1 LEEIIFENFNIF
13 ENNIIN
19 VELAKAL
26 RYDKLVFNL
35 SFVTLGMWI
44 ILEYPKTKKDF
55 LKSIPMIKCLNQF
68 SFFVEILCNDMKKW
82 LKYVLYGGHQMGF
95 VLQHVEF
102 CIKFSFLLN
111 FM

>member
-1 LEEIIFENFNIF
+1 MFFHLEEIIFENFNIF

-26 RYDKLVFNL
+26 RYDKLVLNL

-55 LKSIPMIKCLNQF
+55 LKSTLMIKCLNQQF
-68 SFFVEILCNDMKKW
+68 STLFKH
-82 LKYVLYGGHQMGF
+82 GQR
-95 VLQHVEF
+95 
-102 CIKFSFLLN
+102 
-111 FM
+111 